1 MISFF
6 FILRKRENTLGHATL
21 SVELLFEGSL
31 LFLLLPFHLFFF
43 CSILI
48 LPKKP
53 CRFSVNYVTFPDE
66 RLIITFSA
74 ASHRHETIMRF
85 VEIRNLPKKDISTK
99 EKKNRKIIRTL
110 FSYPLYTIKKYF
122 NFINLV
128 FTFIGYLSRKKQ
140 TKSKRK
146 KDNTRKTKERRHSE

>member
-1 MISFF
+1 MFLIQKFLKETMISFF

-66 RLIITFSA
+66 RLIITFFAS
-74 ASHRHETIMRF
+74 SHRHETIMRF

-99 EKKNRKIIRTL
+99 EKKKPKENTNSILLSII
-110 FSYPLYTIKKYF
+110 YH
-122 NFINLV
+122 
-128 FTFIGYLSRKKQ
+128 
-140 TKSKRK
+140 
-146 KDNTRKTKERRHSE
+146 KEIFQFY